1 MERSDDALVSKA
13 QEGDTQALDRILR
26 RYMPL
31 VKAKANRPAAPGL
44 ERDDFLQEGMI
55 GLFKAVRDFRV
66 EIGAPF
72 GAFAAMCVDRQIA
85 TAARAANR
93 NKHVPLNQSVPL
105 VFGDGA
111 EEHPALKDSGALNP
125 LTALISAESMQ
136 QAGKELTAL
145 ESQVLGLRLNGR
157 SYRDIAASTGLSEKS
172 IDNALQRAKHKIDQ

>member
-1 MERSDDALVSKA
+1 
-13 QEGDTQALDRILR
+13 
-26 RYMPL
+26 
-31 VKAKANRPAAPGL
+31 
-44 ERDDFLQEGMI
+44 
-55 GLFKAVRDFRV
+55 
-66 EIGAPF
+66 
-72 GAFAAMCVDRQIA
+72 
-85 TAARAANR
+85 
-93 NKHVPLNQSVPL
+93 VPL